1 MRLAWPPPWHLI
13 VSVLIPVIALALVH
27 LSPPSLQGILSLP
40 ALIFV
45 LLIPGYLATLS
56 LFPGKSDLCGHRR
69 IFLCLAFSA
78 MLAGL
83 FSFILTATPRG
94 LQSSVFSHNSLSS
107 GHITGG
113 GGLWPLVE
121 SAPQEKIS
129 SFAKERTGI
138 GAGLS
143 PHFPGKHHEQACRS
157 GYLPVG
163 GLFYSCPGFC
173 LWLISEF
180 FRRSDHK
187 A

>member
-1 MRLAWPPPWHLI
+1 MWAQAHI
-13 VSVLIPVIALALVH
+13 S
-27 LSPPSLQGILSLP
+27 LS
-40 ALIFV
+40 
-45 LLIPGYLATLS
+45 
-56 LFPGKSDLCGHRR
+56 
-69 IFLCLAFSA
+69 
-78 MLAGL
+78 GL
-83 FSFILTATPRG
+83 FCNASRAIQLHFDGYSPRTAG
-94 LQSSVFSHNSLSS
+94 FVFSHNSLSS

-129 SFAKERTGI
+129 SFAKEGTRI